1 MVDVSIIFKAT
12 TMNGPRNPTERSQG
26 KKDQPSP
33 KSRARTAESDRTLPS
48 RHSTATE
55 KQRERIVNED
65 EQMKVVNNREDN
77 AQSRGTQPQE
87 ENEPAASPENES
99 DRLEAG
105 YDNSEVNP
113 RPQKVN

>member
-1 MVDVSIIFKAT
+1 
-12 TMNGPRNPTERSQG
+12 MNGPRNPTERSPG

-33 KSRARTAESDRTLPS
+33 KSRTRTTESS
-48 RHSTATE
+48 ATE

-65 EQMKVVNNREDN
+65 EQLKVVNNREDN
-77 AQSRGTQPQE
+77 AQSRGAQTQE
-87 ENEPAASPENES
+87 ENEPAVSPENES
-99 DRLEAG
+99 DTLEAG